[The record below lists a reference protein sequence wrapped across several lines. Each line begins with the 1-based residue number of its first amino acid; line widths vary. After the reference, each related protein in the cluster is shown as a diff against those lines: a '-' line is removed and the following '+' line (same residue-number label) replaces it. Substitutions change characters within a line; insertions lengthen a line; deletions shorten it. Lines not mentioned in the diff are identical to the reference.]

1 MNNSPHTLPERK
13 ISMPQDQPSN
23 KPDSPLDELQRVR
36 NSYLELMQSCLTG
49 SIYRDRPQ
57 APFGPKIFDP
67 YLREHGLDWPAQ
79 AQTMIGIKRLANLRA
94 LTESV
99 IAEKV
104 PGDLIETGVWRGGA

>member
-1 MNNSPHTLPERK
+1 MNNALTSCQSAKFLCPRTSLPTSRTH
-13 ISMPQDQPSN
+13 
-23 KPDSPLDELQRVR
+23 PLDELQRVR

-79 AQTMIGIKRLANLRA
+79 AQTMIGDKKAGQPSCIDR
-94 LTESV
+94 
-99 IAEKV
+99 I
-104 PGDLIETGVWRGGA
+104 GYC